1 MGSYWEGRGKYEDE
15 DAIVQD
21 KVTKLVGNNFS
32 FNWRDPKIAHLALFN
47 GMKGM
52 YYGYYN
58 DGDDAEGAID
68 NNRVHG
74 FQTLSSFQELARSL
88 GALAVLAYL
97 TYGGEKNLETAMDEA
112 ILIAHGREQKRSRAF
127 ESIQREICTFP
138 KSRDELK
145 QRVYR
150 CTDAEMDAEL
160 KKLVEQHHIYA
171 SKDFKYF
178 VLAPSDIDVPPEH
191 LERRFD
197 PLQRHK
203 RIDERIE
210 RYEQE
215 IQRLKKLKSEEKL
228 I

>member
-1 MGSYWEGRGKYEDE
+1 MATYWEGRGKYEDE
-15 DAIVQD
+15 DVVVQE
-21 KVTKLVGNNFS
+21 KVTKLVGNNYNFD
-32 FNWRDPKIAHLALFN
+32 WRNPKIAHLTLFN

-74 FQTLSSFQELARSL
+74 FQTLSSFQKLARSL

-112 ILIAHGREQKRSRAF
+112 ILIAYKREQKRSRAF

-145 QRVYR
+145 QPVYR
-150 CTDAEMDAEL
+150 CSDAEMDAEL

-171 SKDFKYF
+171 SNDFKYF
-178 VLAPSDIDVPPEH
+178 VLAPSDIDMPQIYTEEP
-191 LERRFD
+191 LERRLD
-197 PLQRHK
+197 ASQRIK
-203 RIDERIE
+203 RIEERIE
-210 RYEQE
+210 HYEQE
-215 IQRLKKLKSEEKL
+215 IQRLKKLKSE
-228 I
+228 

>member
-15 DAIVQD
+15 DAIVQE
-21 KVTKLVGNNFS
+21 KVTKLVGNNYRFDWH
-32 FNWRDPKIAHLALFN
+32 NPKIAKLKLFN

-74 FQTLSSFQELARSL
+74 FQTLSSFQKLARSL

-112 ILIAHGREQKRSRAF
+112 ILIAHKRSRAF

-150 CTDAEMDAEL
+150 CTDAEIDAEL

-171 SKDFKYF
+171 SNDFKYF

-191 LERRFD
+191 LERRRD
-197 PLQRHK
+197 ASQRLK

-210 RYEQE
+210 HYDQE
-215 IQRLKKLKSEEKL
+215 IQRLKKLKSE
-228 I
+228 